1 VADDDWTQLSPVGAF
16 IREQRRLVK
25 LSQRQLARMT
35 GLSDTYLSQ
44 LERGLHEPS
53 VRALRAIAR
62 GLDVSAEQLIS
73 LTGALEED
81 LDAPSAASGGTSA
94 AAGPAG
100 PAGRAPAPV
109 TTESAIRQD
118 PRLSEAQK
126 VALLAV
132 LGSYLDAN
140 AAESTSAEST
150 SAGAASAGAASA
162 SGADTG
168 PVKDGPVGDGPAG
181 PAGRR
186 RRGSR

>member
-1 VADDDWTQLSPVGAF
+1 VTTDDWTGFSPVGAF

-25 LSQRQLARMT
+25 LSQRQLAQMT

-81 LDAPSAASGGTSA
+81 LDTPPAADAGGSP

-100 PAGRAPAPV
+100 SGDRPAAAV
-109 TTESAIRQD
+109 TTEAAIRQD

-132 LGSYLDAN
+132 LGSYLEAN
-140 AAESTSAEST
+140 AAA
-150 SAGAASAGAASA
+150 AGPAG
-162 SGADTG
+162 
-168 PVKDGPVGDGPAG
+168 DGPVSDGPDG

-186 RRGSR
+186 RRGTR

>member
-1 VADDDWTQLSPVGAF
+1 MTTDDWTGFSPVGAF

-81 LDAPSAASGGTSA
+81 LDAPPAAGTDGSP
-94 AAGPAG
+94 AAGPGTAG
-100 PAGRAPAPV
+100 PADRPAVV
-109 TTESAIRQD
+109 TTEAAIRQD

-132 LGSYLDAN
+132 LGSYLEAN
-140 AAESTSAEST
+140 AAA
-150 SAGAASAGAASA
+150 
-162 SGADTG
+162 TG
-168 PVKDGPVGDGPAG
+168 PGQDAPANAAGDGPAG
-181 PAGRR
+181 DGPVSDAPAGTAGRR
-186 RRGSR
+186 RRGTR

>member
-1 VADDDWTQLSPVGAF
+1 MADDDWTQLSPVGAF

-25 LSQRQLARMT
+25 LSQRQLASMT

-81 LDAPSAASGGTSA
+81 LDAPPGASGGTAA

-100 PAGRAPAPV
+100 TAERAAAPV
-109 TTESAIRQD
+109 TTEAAIRQD
-118 PRLSEAQK
+118 ARLSEAQK

-132 LGSYLDAN
+132 LGSYLEAN
-140 AAESTSAEST
+140 AAEATPA
-150 SAGAASAGAASA
+150 AG
-162 SGADTG
+162 G
-168 PVKDGPVGDGPAG
+168 PVSGGPGGPAG
-181 PAGRR
+181 PR